1 MASDFRKLN
10 RVSMRRLLPGG
21 KITEYGITFERTAN
35 GNGVF
40 SVNVMVDG
48 QRIHRVIGREG
59 EGVTRTQAEEFIE
72 KVRSEAREGRLS
84 LPPGRKTQLSFA
96 EAAQKYVDHL
106 EETNGKNLVAKR
118 RQLRL
123 YLTPFFG
130 NQRLNSIS
138 TFTVDRYKRRRL
150 DKGASSGTANLELAT
165 LSHLFNC
172 AIEWKWLKSRPCK
185 ISLLP
190 KSQGRIVALADEQ
203 ENALLRA
210 AVADD
215 DAHCWLFVVFGL
227 NTAMRHREI
236 LRARFE
242 WLDLDKRRLFIPRAK
257 GGRREQPITPELAEL
272 LRREKETRA
281 DKQGW
286 IFPSPRPTTSLT
298 GHRDR
303 MDKPFRRAV
312 IRAGLD
318 PKIVTPHVMRHTA
331 ITKLV
336 QSGVDLPT
344 IQSISGHKTL
354 TMVLRYTHVH
364 GSHIDKAIAAIGRD
378 LPEPRANKTAGTAT
392 QVLHSASK
400 HGDPARKPSEG
411 NIIDISAG

>member
-1 MASDFRKLN
+1 MARDFRKLN
-10 RVSMRRLLPGG
+10 RASMRRLAPGG
-21 KITEYGITFERTAN
+21 KITEHGITFERISN
-35 GNGVF
+35 GDGVF
-40 SVNVMVDG
+40 SVNVMADG
-48 QRIHRVIGREG
+48 HRIHRVIGRES
-59 EGVTRTQAEEFIE
+59 EGVTRTQAEEFIG

-84 LPPGRKTQLSFA
+84 LPRGRKTHFSFA
-96 EAAQKYVDHL
+96 EAAEKL
-106 EETNGKNLVAKR
+106 EETSGKNLVAKS

-130 NQRLNSIS
+130 NQRLDSIS
-138 TFTVDRYKRRRL
+138 SFTVDRYKRRRL
-150 DKGASSGTANLELAT
+150 DKGASNGTVNLELAT

-172 AIEWKWLKSRPCK
+172 AMEWKWLKSRPCK

-190 KSQGRIVALADEQ
+190 KPQGRIVALTDKQ

-210 AVADD
+210 AVADND
-215 DAHCWLFVVFGL
+215 PHCWLFVVFGL

-236 LRARFE
+236 LHARFE
-242 WLDLDKRRLFIPRAK
+242 WLDLEKRRLFIPRAK
-257 GGRREQPITPELAEL
+257 GGRREQPITAELAEL

-286 IFPSPRPTTSLT
+286 IFPSPRPTPSLT

-303 MDKPFRRAV
+303 MDKPFRRAA
-312 IRAGLD
+312 IRATLD

-336 QSGVDLPT
+336 QFGVDLPT

-354 TMVLRYTHVH
+354 AMVLRYTHVH

-392 QVLHSASK
+392 QILHNASSK
-400 HGDPARKPSEG
+400 VTPLANRRKEL
-411 NIIDISAG
+411 